1 MLFIMS
7 KKDLY
12 NNYLVEIEK
21 SLIDDNIESLDYL
34 LEVIYTSPISEKDF
48 MAIEEVLQ
56 ESTLYSEFKEETYR
70 ETALELINN
79 FK

>member
-7 KKDLY
+7 KKELY

>member
-34 LEVIYTSPISEKDF
+34 LEVIYTSPINEKDF

-56 ESTLYSEFKEETYR
+56 ESTLYLEFKEETYR

>member
-7 KKDLY
+7 KKELY

-21 SLIDDNIESLDYL
+21 SLIDDNIENLDYL